1 MKPENR
7 PVPEPFTREDPA
19 KRAARANKA
28 SALRLQIRHSR
39 RDANPNLNPNLNPV
53 YNLYKS
59 INDQRTLKLIG
70 MMREVFCGTEARS

>member
-7 PVPEPFTREDPA
+7 PVPQLIDREDPA
-19 KRAARANKA
+19 KRAACANKA
-28 SALRLQIRHSR
+28 STLRLQIRHSR

-59 INDQRTLKLIG
+59 VNDQRTLKLIG